1 MKRINILL
9 MLAMLS
15 AACTPRIED
24 VFDQSSAIR
33 VREEIARTEEI
44 LTGAANGWV
53 MEYYADP
60 KYGGYN
66 LICRFS
72 DDNTVAIQSELFGE
86 KVVASHYKVD
96 QSQGVLLSFDEYN
109 ELLHY
114 FSTPANPDGVGS
126 NGQGML
132 GDFEFRVLSAEAGE
146 ILLEGKKHSSRITMR
161 PLAKDT
167 DWDVYLADV
176 TEMEANMAASFYNLH
191 IGDKTVVASASYR
204 MLSFTDEESGNAVNL
219 PFIYTPEGYR
229 LYRPLEYAG
238 KSVSEFVYSPA
249 DGNCYAADKS
259 VYIEIR
265 PVPLSEALTASDW
278 FFSGAAGNMSDATL
292 EKFLQCKAG
301 SAAEKENIQYM
312 YIGAGLTAATQDKW
326 GVGFITG
333 QYFGMLYFSATAADD
348 NTVTLKYTTHDGG
361 NGQWYMQNA
370 GYDVLTSVLGSTFKL
385 STDNPRNPSYIKMED
400 TKDPGNWMILYAAEM
415 YLPFGEYDK

>member
-1 MKRINILL
+1 MFL
-9 MLAMLS
+9 MLAMLT

-44 LTGAANGWV
+44 LTGAVNGWV
-53 MEYYADP
+53 MEYYADT

-66 LICRFS
+66 LICKFS
-72 DDNTVAIQSELFGE
+72 DDNTVAVQSELFGE
-86 KVVASHYKVD
+86 KIVKSHYKVD

-109 ELLHY
+109 ELVHY
-114 FSTPANPDGVGS
+114 FSTPANPDGIGT

-132 GDFEFRVLSAEAGE
+132 GDFEFRILSAEAGE
-146 ILLEGKKHSSRITMR
+146 ILMQGKKHGSKIAMK
-161 PLAKDT
+161 PLAKDA
-167 DWDVYLADV
+167 DWNVYLADV

-191 IGDKTVVASASYR
+191 IGDKTVIASASYR
-204 MLSFTDEESGNAVNL
+204 TLTFTDEESGVAVNV
-219 PFIYTPEGYR
+219 PFIYTPEGYK
-229 LYRPLEYAG
+229 LYSPLEYAG
-238 KSVSEFVYSPA
+238 KSVSEFIYSPE
-249 DGNCYAADKS
+249 DGNCYASDKS

-265 PVPLSEALTASDW
+265 PVPLSEALTSSNW
-278 FFSGAAGNMSDATL
+278 FFSGASGSMSDATL

-301 SAAEKENIQYM
+301 SAGEKESITYM
-312 YIGAGLTAATQDKW
+312 YIGTGLTAATQSKW
-326 GVGFITG
+326 GLGFISG
-333 QYFGMLYFSATAADD
+333 NYFGMLYFSATVVDD
-348 NTVTLKYTTHDGG
+348 NTVTLKFVSHDGG
-361 NGQWYMQNA
+361 NGGWYMQNA

-400 TKDPGNWMILYAAEM
+400 TKNSGNWMTLYAAEI